1 MCKGPVAVC
10 LRCVWSSEWFV
21 CIGKEN
27 ALKVKLGLETPPPP
41 THTHRIPQ
49 PRSDWAVFVIPMLS
63 GFLSTALE
71 QKMDGSF
78 NSILYSTSR

>member
-1 MCKGPVAVC
+1 VVC
-10 LRCVWSSEWFV
+10 VHWQRECTE
-21 CIGKEN
+21 GE
-27 ALKVKLGLETPPPP
+27 ARLGDTPPPH